1 MLLKGTEQWPPQAAT
16 SSPAFNVSASGGI
29 QMSSYDDD
37 DDDDGDDYD
46 KRSSLI
52 SPRRKPEDDMLYIIL
67 GVIVGAILIGVLAAL
82 FVCAR
87 QQHKQRRLLGTGI
100 SLPL

>member
-1 MLLKGTEQWPPQAAT
+1 MLLKGTEQWRPQAVT

-29 QMSSYDDD
+29 QMSSYDDVD
-37 DDDDGDDYD
+37 DDDDDYD